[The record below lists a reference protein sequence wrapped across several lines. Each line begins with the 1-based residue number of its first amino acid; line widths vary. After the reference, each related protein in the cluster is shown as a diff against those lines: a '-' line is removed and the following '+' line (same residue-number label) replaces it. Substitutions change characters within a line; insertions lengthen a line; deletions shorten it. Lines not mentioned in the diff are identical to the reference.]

1 MKPTLKEQIKE
12 FLDRKEIKPHAIKT
26 LITEYDGSYMRD
38 IKVDDTSFEKA
49 HKELCKILNNFIE
62 YDSNNFIRPAG
73 IYLIEDF
80 YIGKTNNINSRI
92 AFHILECFYKE
103 YGCITYVN
111 EEKREAILK
120 VLETRKLKVKLLD
133 DDMNKEKGYIQD
145 YYLNGY
151 PLLNKVYVN
160 KKIKKELVTKLKK
173 EKMDKEIE
181 EENKKIGL

>member
-1 MKPTLKEQIKE
+1 MTLTLKEQIKQLLESKE
-12 FLDRKEIKPHAIKT
+12 FKPHAIKT
-26 LITEYDGSYMRD
+26 LIWEYKDCYFRS
-38 IKVDDTSFEKA
+38 IQADDACFKKA
-49 HKELCKILNNFIE
+49 HKQLCKILNDYVE
-62 YDSNNFIRPAG
+62 YDSNGYIKNG
-73 IYLIEDF
+73 GVYLIEDF
-80 YIGKTNNINSRI
+80 YIGQTGNITSRL

-103 YGCITYVN
+103 YDCITYVN

-133 DDMNKEKGYIQD
+133 DDMKKEKGYIQD

-160 KKIKKELVTKLKK
+160 KKLKKDLATKLKK
-173 EKMDKEIE
+173 EKMNKEIE